1 MADEVGAKHLPDEM
15 RMILGTKSPIKQ
27 RNPLQ
32 MLRPLGELT
41 AMENL
46 SMEEQLHRAVP
57 MSESISIQHLRH
69 QIPTLPQ
76 STLAAIRLLYL
87 FGSRACGPAGP
98 LSDYDLAVWLDAE
111 HDTPAFAARLSHELA
126 LLLDTE
132 RLDLLSL
139 SQAPIELA
147 YAVIA
152 QGKLLFQRDL
162 FTRVEYEADVLS
174 RYGDYLPV
182 LRAQRED
189 TLRGVGYETRVQW
202 YRAALER
209 TERTLGQIRA
219 LQGEDQGRV

>member
-1 MADEVGAKHLPDEM
+1 MNELVSIHDLPDL
-15 RMILGTKSPIKQ
+15 I
-27 RNPLQ
+27 
-32 MLRPLGELT
+32 
-41 AMENL
+41 
-46 SMEEQLHRAVP
+46 H
-57 MSESISIQHLRH
+57 
-69 QIPTLPQ
+69 TLPQ

-87 FGSRACGPAGP
+87 FGSRACGSAGP

-189 TLRGVGYETRVQW
+189 TLRGGTHATRVQW

-219 LQGEDQGRV
+219 LQGEDQG